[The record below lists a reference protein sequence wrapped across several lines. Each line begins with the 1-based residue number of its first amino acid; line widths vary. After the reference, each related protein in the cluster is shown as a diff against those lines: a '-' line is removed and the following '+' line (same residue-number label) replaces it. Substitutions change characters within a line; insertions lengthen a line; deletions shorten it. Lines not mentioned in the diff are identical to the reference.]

1 METSLSKVSIATRA
15 WMILGLFAVGM
26 VMNTLLD
33 AAKMRDHLRASYEKS
48 VILLVESGVSVIDHY
63 YQLSQNGTLTEAEAQ
78 HQALAAVTAMR
89 FDNGN
94 YLFVGDKQG
103 VQLASG
109 VPALV
114 GKNILGLKDP
124 MGKAFVQEL
133 YSQARNG
140 GGFVDYKW
148 PNSQNKEQL
157 DPKTSYAAHF
167 SPWQWTIGSGLN
179 MEALQAD
186 IAASEMMSILNAIMI
201 LSALSVILIF
211 FIRSIITPINRTVK
225 AMRGLSQGE
234 GDLTQRLPETGSIE
248 LIALARYF
256 NHFMASLQDIMR
268 EVSGSAERLASSASQ
283 MVRSTN
289 SVDSSVDKQT
299 QDTEQ
304 LASAMMQMLMS
315 VEEVTERTVQ
325 ATEST
330 VQASRETE
338 QSQSIIKKN
347 IQESQGLAEAIN
359 LASDVIS
366 RLAEDSRNVDT
377 VLEVIRGIADQTNL
391 LALNAAIEA
400 ARAGD
405 AGRGFAVVA
414 DEVRT
419 LSQRTQEST
428 TEIQSIVE
436 KLQAAA
442 EQAVEV
448 MSDGALKAGVAAETS
463 ESAGKV
469 LNNITQEV
477 NAIQQMNQDIAA
489 ASEEQSTTVSGI
501 NNNVVSLRDLTANVS
516 NESAQMASASQEL
529 MQVSQGMIQ
538 LINRFKV
545 N

>member
-347 IQESQGLAEAIN
+347 IQESQGLLRKIFKN
-359 LASDVIS
+359 H
-366 RLAEDSRNVDT
+366 
-377 VLEVIRGIADQTNL
+377 RGWQKL
-391 LALNAAIEA
+391 LI
-400 ARAGD
+400 
-405 AGRGFAVVA
+405 
-414 DEVRT
+414 
-419 LSQRTQEST
+419 
-428 TEIQSIVE
+428 
-436 KLQAAA
+436 
-442 EQAVEV
+442 
-448 MSDGALKAGVAAETS
+448 
-463 ESAGKV
+463 
-469 LNNITQEV
+469 
-477 NAIQQMNQDIAA
+477 
-489 ASEEQSTTVSGI
+489 
-501 NNNVVSLRDLTANVS
+501 
-516 NESAQMASASQEL
+516 
-529 MQVSQGMIQ
+529 
-538 LINRFKV
+538 
-545 N
+545 